1 MQVQTL
7 IKIISKILKKFLPN
21 SWYIYL
27 QKIHRT
33 KITSNKYRDYNLS
46 EDLKYNEN
54 LFKLLNF
61 DIEKIKLQ
69 LNSLNLKYH
78 SPKLSWHYHLFVGLK
93 NYFVNKK
100 INILEIGTSM
110 GEFSNF
116 ISKVYDESD
125 VTTIDLD
132 ESDNQFI
139 NTYGRNEKEKLDEF
153 LKIRNKNLNRKNLN
167 FIKLNSLNIKKYFNK
182 KKFDLIWIDGD
193 HLNPQVT
200 IDIINSL
207 DLLNNDGIICTDDVI
222 IDNKFKNTN
231 YVSGEGFLTLKHLE
245 EKGLIKNYYLIK
257 RIRTKNAI
265 YKKYVSVGTFKDNQ
279 KFIKHNYRKD

>member
-1 MQVQTL
+1 MF
-7 IKIISKILKKFLPN
+7 KIISEILKKLLPN

-33 KITSNKYRDYNLS
+33 KISSKKYRDYDLS
-46 EDLKYNEN
+46 EDLNYNEN
-54 LFKLLNF
+54 LFRSFNF

-193 HLNPQVT
+193 HKNPQVT
-200 IDIINSL
+200 LDIINSL
-207 DLLNNDGIICTDDVI
+207 DIMNKDGILCVDDI
-222 IDNKFKNTN
+222 IKDKNFKGDK
-231 YVSGEGFLTLKHLE
+231 YVSNHGFLTLEYLE
-245 EKGLIKNYYLIK
+245 NNNLIKNNYLLKRVGIK
-257 RIRTKNAI
+257 NSIL
-265 YKKYVSVGTFKDNQ
+265 KKYISISVF
-279 KFIKHNYRKD
+279 

>member
-1 MQVQTL
+1 MQSL
-7 IKIISKILKKFLPN
+7 IEITSKILKKFLPN

-33 KITSNKYRDYNLS
+33 KKISNKYRDYNLS

-69 LNSLNLKYH
+69 LNSLGFQYH
-78 SPKLSWHYHLFVGLK
+78 AQGLSWHYHLFVGLK
-93 NYFVNKK
+93 NYFGNKK
-100 INILEIGTSM
+100 IDILEIGTHD
-110 GEFSNF
+110 GNFSNF
-116 ISKVYDESD
+116 ISKIYDESY

-132 ESDNQFI
+132 ESDEQFI
-139 NTYGRNEKEKLDEF
+139 NTYGRNEKEKFDKH
-153 LKIRNKNLNRKNLN
+153 LKIRNKNLNRKNIN
-167 FIKLNSLNIKKYFNK
+167 FIKLNSLNIKKYFK
-182 KKFDLIWIDGD
+182 EKKFDLIWVDGD

-222 IDNKFKNTN
+222 MDNNFKNSD
-231 YVSGEGFLTLKHLE
+231 YVSSDGFFTLKHLE
-245 EKGLIKNYYLIK
+245 ENGIIKNYYLIK
-257 RIRTKNAI
+257 RIRVKNAI